1 MNPTTTVNLD
11 RHGLKMNRC
20 GRIAA
25 NLGIAFLSVVIL
37 LGALEAALVITKFNV
52 PNTSRFIPRKGTTY
66 IPNAYYRHTK
76 EGFSEGR
83 FNSHGFR
90 DYERT
95 YEKPQDVF
103 RILVLGDSYIE
114 AFQVQL
120 EDSFTAQLETM
131 LNAHAS
137 STRFEVLSLGQ
148 SGFGTADEYVR
159 YLNFGVAYNPDLVIV
174 AFLTG
179 NDFRNN
185 SKILNRNSVG
195 FYYTFDRNHKLVLD
209 RSLVDAYEN
218 DLSSAKRLIEK
229 LKTKSHLLS
238 LISERF
244 YLLRRQLLETR
255 MAEAYGDEASAE
267 DGRKNRLDLFSDLN
281 IYRTDLPAPW
291 KETVEITK
299 EIILAFRKSV
309 EEHGSR
315 FLLVT
320 LSNAEQVHPELGSEL
335 KKQYHVELDYEQP
348 DGILE
353 KFAIEHGVP
362 FLKLMPALRDHHLK
376 TGQYLHGFGSSRGGH
391 WNQAGHRV
399 AAEVTFQFIKDRH
412 VVRLE
417 RKAS

>member
-1 MNPTTTVNLD
+1 
-11 RHGLKMNRC
+11 
-20 GRIAA
+20 
-25 NLGIAFLSVVIL
+25 LSVVIL
-37 LGALEAALVITKFNV
+37 LGALEAALAIAKFNV
-52 PNTSRFIPRKGTTY
+52 PSNSRFIPRKGTTY

-76 EGFSEGR
+76 EGFSQGR

-114 AFQVQL
+114 ALQVQL
-120 EDSFTAQLETM
+120 EDSFTAQLETK

-137 STRFEVLSLGQ
+137 SRRFEVLSLGQ
-148 SGFGTADEYVR
+148 SGFGTGEEYVR
-159 YLNFGVAYNPDLVIV
+159 YLNFGVAYNPDLVVV

-185 SKILNRNSVG
+185 SKFLSRDSVG
-195 FYYTFDRNHKLVLD
+195 FYYTFDRNRNLVLD

-218 DLSSAKRLIEK
+218 NRSYLKRFLEI
-229 LKTKSHLLS
+229 LKANSHLMS

-244 YLLRRQLLETR
+244 YLFRRQLLETR

-299 EIILAFRKSV
+299 EIILAFKTSV

-315 FLLVT
+315 FLLVG
-320 LSNAEQVHPELGSEL
+320 LSNAEQIHPEVGREL
-335 KKQYHVELDYEQP
+335 KNQYKVELDYEQP
-348 DGILE
+348 DRILE
-353 KFAIEHGVP
+353 EFAIEHNVP

-391 WNQAGHRV
+391 WNQVGHRV
-399 AAEVTFQFIKDRH
+399 AAELTFQFLKERH
-412 VVRLE
+412 MVPLE
-417 RKAS
+417 GKAS